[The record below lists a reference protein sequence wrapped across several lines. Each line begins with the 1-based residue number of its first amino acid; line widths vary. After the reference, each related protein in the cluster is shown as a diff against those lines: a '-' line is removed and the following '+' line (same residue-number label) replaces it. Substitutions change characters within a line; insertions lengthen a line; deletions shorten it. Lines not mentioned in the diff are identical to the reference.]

1 MSKAAATR
9 IRRIWA
15 FSVLAVTSLLVG
27 TSSLLVPQEKAIA
40 MAQLSPDLQADL
52 ADMTTSTEAGA
63 MLLGAGA
70 DDDDALA
77 RNLAIP
83 TLAGRLERPGRF
95 SAIPLSSS
103 HYRTA
108 IDCLAQ
114 AVYYEAALEPV
125 LGQRAVAQVVL
136 NRVRHPA
143 YPNTVCG
150 VVYQGWNQKVCQ
162 FSFTCD
168 GALMRKPQTDLWR
181 SAKAIAQDALSGRE
195 VPEVGTA
202 THYHADYVVPYWAFK
217 LGKIATIGRHI
228 FYRFPGSPG
237 RAASFYGDW
246 AGREFKPQ
254 VDFARFIDKEG
265 EERIEL
271 AAEAAYT
278 PGLTVEP
285 DITDRHA
292 AADVGGR
299 IDTTKTWRL
308 TIPDP
313 VEASAGY
320 RNTLSSQGALVAA
333 APGSSEQP
341 Q

>member
-1 MSKAAATR
+1 MSKAAVTR
-9 IRRIWA
+9 FKRAWA
-15 FSVLAVTSLLVG
+15 LAVLAAASFLVG
-27 TSSLLVPQEKAIA
+27 TSSLLVPQETVAA
-40 MAQLSPDLQADL
+40 MARLAPEMQADL
-52 ADMTTSTEAGA
+52 AEMTTSAEAQDT
-63 MLLGAGA
+63 LLEAAPG
-70 DDDDALA
+70 DALA

-83 TLAGRLERPGRF
+83 AMTGRIERAGRF
-95 SAIPLSSS
+95 SGIPLSSS
-103 HYRTA
+103 HFGTA
-108 IDCLAQ
+108 NDCLAQ
-114 AVYYEAALEPV
+114 AVYYEAALEPEQ
-125 LGQRAVAQVVL
+125 GQRAVAQVVL

-168 GALMRKPQTDLWR
+168 GALLRQPQANLWR
-181 SAKAIAQDALSGRE
+181 SARAIARDALAGRE
-195 VPEVGTA
+195 VAEVGTA

-217 LGKIATIGRHI
+217 LGKITTIGRHI

-237 RAASFYGDW
+237 RAGSFYGKW

-254 VDFARFIDKEG
+254 VDFARFLGSDG
-265 EERIEL
+265 EERIALVVEP
-271 AAEAAYT
+271 AFT

-285 DITDRHA
+285 DVKDRHA

-299 IDTTKTWRL
+299 IDTSKTWRL

-320 RNTLSSQGALVAA
+320 RNTLSSQAALA
-333 APGSSEQP
+333 APPSASSEQS